1 MRILVTDGDN
11 RAALAVTRAL
21 GRRGHHVVVADRR
34 SPALAQMSR
43 YCAGRATYPDPA
55 IDADGFV
62 AALLDTV
69 RAESIDV
76 LLPVADITTT
86 LVTENRARFEALCR
100 LPVASAEAVTRAAD
114 KVEIMRTATRLGV
127 PIPATV
133 YLEAGEDPVA
143 RAAGLSW
150 PLVIKPRRSRLRT
163 AAGWLSCTVSYA
175 STPDELRRQVAA
187 VPAEGFPLI
196 LQERIEGPGLGVF
209 MCYKRGALVAVFSHR
224 RLREKPPSGGVSVL
238 SESVPVRQ
246 DAREYAQRL
255 LDDLGWQGI
264 AMVEFK
270 VDSRDDVPRLMEING
285 RFWGSL
291 QLAIDSGIDFPSILL
306 ETLTE
311 APPAA
316 VPSYRFGVRNRWLWG
331 DFDALLLQLFSTR
344 GSAPGRGRLTAIVDF
359 LRLWQPALH
368 YENPKWSDLGPWW
381 YESRQWLR
389 AAVAG
394 VSPRRGSTR

>member
-1 MRILVTDGDN
+1 MRVLVTDGDN

-43 YCAGRATYPDPA
+43 YCATRATYPNPA
-55 IDADGFV
+55 VDTDGFV
-62 AALLDTV
+62 TALLETIRV
-69 RAESIDV
+69 ESIDV
-76 LLPVADITTT
+76 LLPVADITTM
-86 LVTENRARFEALCR
+86 LVTEHRERFEALCR

-133 YLEAGEDPVA
+133 YLVAGDDPVA
-143 RAAGLSW
+143 GAAGLSW
-150 PLVIKPRRSRLRT
+150 PIVVKPRRSRLRT
-163 AAGWLSCTVSYA
+163 ASGWVSCTVSYA
-175 STPDELRRQVAA
+175 ATPAELRRQVAA

-246 DAREYAQRL
+246 DARDCAQRL
-255 LDDLGWQGI
+255 LDDLRWQGI

-270 VDSRDDVPRLMEING
+270 VDARDDVPRLMEING

-291 QLAIDSGIDFPSILL
+291 QLAIDAGIDFPSILL

-311 APPAA
+311 APPTA

-331 DFDALLLQLFSTR
+331 DFDALLLQLFSSR
-344 GSAPGRGRLTAIVDF
+344 GSAPGHGRLGAIVEF

-368 YENPKWSDLGPWW
+368 YENPKWSDLGPWR
-381 YESRQWLR
+381 YESRQWIRSAL
-389 AAVAG
+389 AG
-394 VSPRRGSTR
+394 VTPRRWQP